1 MNMNMRIALFCLL
14 GGLCFT
20 ISAMGA
26 GHFGWWYVSGLLTV
40 AALVPVVRFGPRG
53 MVAQGVTM
61 FVMLVL
67 IGLVCTLSEG
77 VVFFPEKKAQMIAG
91 FVGGSVLY
99 LIVAV
104 VLAVLAKLLKLRKE
118 QNEEIAHRSVGMA
131 IPMVLLAA
139 FSYLVYYEI
148 FGAITYQFFT
158 KGYYPHAVEQVSAM
172 GAWFFG
178 YQIARGLVMTLV
190 HIASYLCS
198 ATAALA
204 GCTDRG
210 FAGVGDRRGCST
222 TGSERD
228 DGRHAALHPHRGD
241 LHAEFPVGRDSYFAY
256 AAAEAGLQSR
266 LRCTLPWSSCRW
278 RPSTS
283 RRARA
288 GLAGVEEGVPAAG
301 SLDLVFS
308 LDSAGLESPEDS
320 DEESELLDA

>member
-1 MNMNMRIALFCLL
+1 
-14 GGLCFT
+14 
-20 ISAMGA
+20 
-26 GHFGWWYVSGLLTV
+26 
-40 AALVPVVRFGPRG
+40 

-131 IPMVLLAA
+131 IPMVLLAD

-178 YQIARGLVMTLV
+178 YQIARGLVMTLSILPV
-190 HIASYLCS
+190 IYALRLPRRQ
-198 ATAALA
+198 AALIVGLLVWVIGGA
-204 GCTDRG
+204 APLLVPNEMMGATQRYIHIG
-210 FAGVGDRRGCST
+210 EIFTQNFLLGVTATLLMRPRKS
-222 TGSERD
+222 
-228 DGRHAALHPHRGD
+228 AA
-241 LHAEFPVGRDSYFAY
+241 V
-256 AAAEAGLQSR
+256 AAPMHS
-266 LRCTLPWSSCRW
+266 
-278 RPSTS
+278 
-283 RRARA
+283 
-288 GLAGVEEGVPAAG
+288 AAI
-301 SLDLVFS
+301 
-308 LDSAGLESPEDS
+308 
-320 DEESELLDA
+320 

>member
-178 YQIARGLVMTLV
+178 YQIARGLVMTLSILPV
-190 HIASYLCS
+190 IYALRLPRWQ
-198 ATAALA
+198 AALIVGLLVWVIGGA
-204 GCTDRG
+204 APLLVPNEMMGATQRYIHIG
-210 FAGVGDRRGCST
+210 EIFTQNFLLGVTATLLMRPRKS
-222 TGSERD
+222 
-228 DGRHAALHPHRGD
+228 AA
-241 LHAEFPVGRDSYFAY
+241 V
-256 AAAEAGLQSR
+256 AA
-266 LRCTLPWSSCRW
+266 PMH
-278 RPSTS
+278 
-283 RRARA
+283 
-288 GLAGVEEGVPAAG
+288 
-301 SLDLVFS
+301 
-308 LDSAGLESPEDS
+308 SAVV
-320 DEESELLDA
+320 